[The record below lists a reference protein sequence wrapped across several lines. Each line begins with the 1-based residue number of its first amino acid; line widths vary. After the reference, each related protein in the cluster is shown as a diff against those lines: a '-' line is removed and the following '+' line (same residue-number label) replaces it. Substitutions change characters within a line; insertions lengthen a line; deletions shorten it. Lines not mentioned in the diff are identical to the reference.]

1 MLQKFDRKL
10 SAEEVYFGSKTP
22 TLSVANKT
30 NQKFFRKKPKKAI
43 GRRRYLLPKLQ
54 KRQTETQR
62 LVSSLFLKT
71 ARTKKFVFLG
81 TTRAIPRQS

>member
-30 NQKFFRKKPKKAI
+30 NQKFFRKNLRKRSAGVDTYYQSFKNVKLKPNA
-43 GRRRYLLPKLQ
+43 
-54 KRQTETQR
+54 
-62 LVSSLFLKT
+62 
-71 ARTKKFVFLG
+71 
-81 TTRAIPRQS
+81 